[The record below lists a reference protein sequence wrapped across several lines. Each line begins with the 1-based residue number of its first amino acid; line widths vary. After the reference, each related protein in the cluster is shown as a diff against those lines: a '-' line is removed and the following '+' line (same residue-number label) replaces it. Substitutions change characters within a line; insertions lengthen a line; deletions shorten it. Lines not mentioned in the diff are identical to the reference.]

1 MTVVRAPDR
10 GVLVFALLAA
20 LSAFIVSTFQI
31 WDLNICF
38 LYFVKLIFR
47 DAEFILAAVR
57 WRLHNSMVVLQ
68 VGILIGVFGVGA
80 PTQLPPK
87 PDRWIF
93 HSILSI
99 VDISFGL
106 NWLDRAIPRISHQYV
121 DLSIDFN
128 AYSTDDQLLL
138 SNS

>member
-10 GVLVFALLAA
+10 GVLLFALLAA
-20 LSAFIVSTFQI
+20 LSAFIVSTFP
-31 WDLNICF
+31 DLNICF

-57 WRLHNSMVVLQ
+57 WRLHQRMVVLQ

-80 PTQLPPK
+80 PTQPPPK

-106 NWLDRAIPRISHQYV
+106 NWLGRSIPGISHQYV

-128 AYSTDDQLLL
+128 AFRH
-138 SNS
+138 